1 MTEAEYDRIRALC
14 GKWYAIAEDWRWD
27 TGYITGLRGC
37 ADDLKAVLDSFS
49 PAHAHAHVEQHVQQA
64 YPGDSCST
72 CGAEPNE
79 PCRDGCAYAA
89 RTHRGWRDVPRT
101 VLGERVLEEIT
112 EMRRDFPDDI

>member
-1 MTEAEYDRIRALC
+1 MTEDEYDRIRALC

-37 ADDLKAVLDSFS
+37 ADDLKAVLDSF
-49 PAHAHAHVEQHVQQA
+49 PEPTPLVAIR
-64 YPGDSCST
+64 DSCST

-79 PCRDGCAYAA
+79 PCRDGCAYQASGRA
-89 RTHRGWRDVPRT
+89 RGWRELPAPTAFTR
-101 VLGERVLEEIT
+101 RVLEEIT

>member
-1 MTEAEYDRIRALC
+1 MTETEYDRLRELC
-14 GKWYAIAEDWRWD
+14 GRWHHLAKD
-27 TGYITGLRGC
+27 DESYGDGLHRC
-37 ADDLKAVLDSFS
+37 ADDLKAVLDSF
-49 PAHAHAHVEQHVQQA
+49 PEPRRFVGD
-64 YPGDSCST
+64 PGDSCST